1 MKKITPF
8 VAACCIL
15 LSSCNTG
22 MNEANKEEAIGD
34 ETPGQPVEIREQ
46 DAGFEAAFPGQTR
59 APGVQTTT
67 AYDARIITDQLD
79 SPWGIAAMPDGRLLV
94 TEKGGSMRIVAVD
107 GQVSEKITGIPDVV
121 DKGQGGLLDVALDP
135 EFGSNRMVYW
145 TFTEAR
151 DNGNLTSVARG
162 VLSKDDR
169 RIENASVIFRA
180 TPVFEGDKHYGSRLL
195 FDRSGNLFVT
205 TGDRFEEERR
215 QQAQDLNS
223 ALGKVLRISKDG
235 KPASGNPNAGQSGVG
250 AAVYSY
256 GHRNV
261 QGIGIHPES
270 GDIWISEMGP
280 QGGDE
285 LNHIEPGKNYGW
297 PVITYGIEYN
307 DDKIGKAITQREGM
321 EQPVYFWDPVLSP
334 SGMTF
339 YKGDAIPEWKN
350 NLFIGGLNSHHIA
363 RIVLEGRRVVG
374 EERLLADQQQR
385 FRSITE
391 GTDGALYAITDEGRL
406 YRIGAN

>member
-1 MKKITPF
+1 MKKITPL
-8 VAACCIL
+8 VAMCCIL
-15 LSSCNTG
+15 LSSCNPG
-22 MNEANKEEAIGD
+22 MNEANREEAIGN
-34 ETPGQPVEIREQ
+34 ETPGQPVETREQ
-46 DAGFEAAFPGQTR
+46 DAGFEPAFPGQTR
-59 APGVQTTT
+59 APGVQTST
-67 AYDARIITDQLD
+67 AYETQIVTEQLD
-79 SPWGIAAMPDGRLLV
+79 SPWGIAALPDGRLLV
-94 TEKGGSMRIVAVD
+94 TEKGGSMRIVAAD
-107 GQVSEKITGIPDVV
+107 GQVSDKIMGIPDVV

-135 EFGSNRMVYW
+135 DFGSNRMVYW

-162 VLSKDDR
+162 TLSKDDR

-180 TPVFEGDKHYGSRLL
+180 TPVFEGDKHYGSRLI
-195 FDRSGNLFVT
+195 FDGSGNLYVT
-205 TGDRFEEERR
+205 TGDRFDEERR
-215 QQAQDLNS
+215 PHAQDLNS
-223 ALGKVLRISKDG
+223 ALGKVLRITKDG
-235 KPASGNPNAGQSGVG
+235 KPASGNPNAGQAGVG

-307 DDKIGKAITQREGM
+307 DDKIGQAITQREGM

-363 RIVLEGRRVVG
+363 RIVLDGRRVVG
-374 EERLLADQQQR
+374 EERLLSDQQQR
-385 FRSITE
+385 FRSVTE

-406 YRIGAN
+406 YRIGAK